1 MKVYKLTCVL
11 LFCSN
16 CLFVTAQKNKI
27 SATKAARQ
35 QLANEMEQSMNNEL
49 LNVWYPACVDSLYG
63 GFFSTFTYDFKPAED
78 QDKFIVTQARHTWT
92 NAKASEIYPSTA
104 YYLKSAKHGFDF
116 LKQVMWDSTYGGF
129 YNLVD
134 RQGNNKSNPKT
145 PKDAYGNA
153 FAIFALAA
161 YYHASKDT
169 AALSFVKKAFYWLE
183 EHSHDPVHKG
193 YYQHLQR
200 NGTPVIRDASVPS
213 TSDLGYKDQNSSIH
227 LLEALTELY
236 SIWPDPLVKER
247 LAEMLYLVRDKI
259 TDKNGNLVLF
269 FTPDWKPV
277 SFKDSSEAVILK
289 HKNLDHVSFGH
300 DIETAFLM
308 LEASQELGIKDN
320 SKTMYIAKLMVD
332 QSIKYGWDNT
342 VGGFYDEGYYF
353 KNKPGMTIIADSKNW
368 WAQAEGMNSLLL
380 MSTLYPADSMNYYGH
395 FQKQWNYITTYLIDH
410 EHGDWYDAGLDKSPN
425 RKTALKGQI
434 WKGAYH
440 NFRAMDRCIKMLR
453 EDKVIGH

>member
-1 MKVYKLTCVL
+1 MKVYKLTYVL
-11 LFCSN
+11 LLCIN
-16 CLFVTAQKNKI
+16 CLYVTAQKNKTP
-27 SATKAARQ
+27 ATKAARL
-35 QLANEMEQSMNNEL
+35 QLANALEQSMNEEL
-49 LNVWYPACVDSLYG
+49 LNVWYPASVDSLYG
-63 GFFSTFTYDFKPAED
+63 GFLSTFTYDFKPAAD

-92 NAKASEIYPSTA
+92 NAKAAELYPNNT
-104 YYLKSAKHGFDF
+104 YYLKSARHGFEF
-116 LKQVMWDSTYGGF
+116 LKKVMWDSTYGGF

-134 RQGNNKSNPKT
+134 RRGNNKSNPKA

-153 FAIFALAA
+153 FAIYALAA
-161 YYHASKDT
+161 YYKASKDR

-183 EHSHDPVHKG
+183 AHSHDPVYKG
-193 YYQHLQR
+193 YYQHMQR
-200 NGTPVIRDASVPS
+200 NGTPVIRDASVAS

-236 SIWPDPLVKER
+236 GVWPDPLVKER
-247 LAEMLYLVRDKI
+247 LAEMLFLVRDKI
-259 TDKNGNLVLF
+259 TNKKGNLVLF

-277 SFKDSSEAVILK
+277 SFKDSSQMVILTHK
-289 HKNLDHVSFGH
+289 HLDHVSFGH

-308 LEASQELGIKDN
+308 LEASHELGIKDK
-320 SKTMYIAKLMVD
+320 SKTLRLAKLMVD
-332 QSIKYGWDNT
+332 QAIKYGWDDT

-353 KNKPGMTIIADSKNW
+353 NHNPQISIIAESKNW

-380 MSTLYPADSMNYYGH
+380 MSTLYPTDSLDYYGR
-395 FQKQWNYITTYLIDH
+395 FLKQWNYITTYLIDH

-453 EDKVIGH
+453 VSR